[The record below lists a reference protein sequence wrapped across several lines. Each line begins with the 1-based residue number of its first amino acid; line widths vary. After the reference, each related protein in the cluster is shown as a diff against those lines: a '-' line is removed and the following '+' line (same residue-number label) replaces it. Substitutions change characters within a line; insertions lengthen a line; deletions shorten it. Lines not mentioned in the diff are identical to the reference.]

1 MLWFS
6 KAAQVF
12 AIYLAEIVT
21 YLTIL
26 RSKDFLKVVFIDRN
40 DQSCL
45 KEFGW
50 DGGRCQQS

>member
-50 DGGRCQQS
+50 DGGVCQQS